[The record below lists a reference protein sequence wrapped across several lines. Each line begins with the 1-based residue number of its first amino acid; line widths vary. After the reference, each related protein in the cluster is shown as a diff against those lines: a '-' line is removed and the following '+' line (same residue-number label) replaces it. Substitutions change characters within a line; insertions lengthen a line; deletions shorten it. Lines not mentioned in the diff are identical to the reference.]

1 MSAFFDTEIRVGKII
16 RAESFKEA
24 RKPAIKLW
32 IDFGSKVGI
41 KKSSAQI
48 TLNYTPETLIGKYII
63 GVVNLEPRQIGPF
76 VSEVLILGVN
86 GDNENEIVLLGPE
99 KPVKLGSR
107 VH

>member
-1 MSAFFDTEIRVGKII
+1 MSAFFDTEMRVGKVV

-24 RKPAIKLW
+24 RKPAIKLL
-32 IDFGSKVGI
+32 IDFGKVGI

-48 TLNYTPETLIGKYII
+48 TENYTPEALIGKYVIAVI
-63 GVVNLEPRQIGPF
+63 NLEPRQIGPF
-76 VSEVLILGVN
+76 ISEVLVLGVN
-86 GDNENEIVLLGPE
+86 GDNENEIVLLTPE